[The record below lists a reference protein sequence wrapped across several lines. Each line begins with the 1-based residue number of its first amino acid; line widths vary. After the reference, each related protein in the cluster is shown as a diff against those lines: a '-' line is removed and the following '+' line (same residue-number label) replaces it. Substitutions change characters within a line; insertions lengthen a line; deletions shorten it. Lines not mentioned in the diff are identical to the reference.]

1 MEVGCGAIIPLTSYQ
16 RADVESPARFQ
27 WDCWARQTGKSF
39 TKALRRLLRGLARRR
54 TQILLSAGERQSLEL
69 MLKVRRHCEALRIA
83 SRFHRNL
90 FLEGTRFRRLTIE
103 LPGGVRI
110 IGLPANPLTARGFTG
125 DVLLDEFAMHRDDRA
140 IWAAVF
146 PAVLRGDGEL
156 DVASTPK
163 GAGNVFA
170 ALRDNPLF
178 RRTVVT
184 LEDAMAAGLPADAQ
198 ALRAAMADEE
208 LFRQEFG
215 CDFLEPGGAFL
226 TAGRIAAVEDPAPVA
241 ADEPDGLVR
250 GADELYCGV
259 DIGRVRDLTVFW
271 VLQRCEDVL
280 VTRMVRC
287 SADEPFRRQ
296 REVLRAVLSLRG
308 LRRCCI
314 DAGGMG
320 MPLAEEAEEAFG
332 SARVER
338 VIFTPA
344 VKDELAT
351 RLRLRVEEGTIRIPA
366 DAAIRAD
373 WLSIRRSVSPC
384 GPPRYT
390 AGGDGGNGDRFWAA
404 CLAVRAAE
412 QGGGGPAEML
422 CGRGLR
428 FSRAGI
434 W

>member
-1 MEVGCGAIIPLTSYQ
+1 LQVGSGAIIPLTAYQ

-39 TKALRRLLRGLARRR
+39 TKSLRRLLRGLARRR

-69 MLKVRRHCEALRIA
+69 MLKVRRHCQALQIA

-125 DVLLDEFAMHRDDRA
+125 DVLLDEFAMHHEDRA

-156 DVASTPK
+156 DVASTPR
-163 GAGNVFA
+163 GAANMFA
-170 ALRDNPLF
+170 ALRDNALF

-184 LEDAMAAGLPADAQ
+184 LADAMAAGLPADAE
-198 ALRAAMADEE
+198 ALRTAMGDEE
-208 LFRQEFG
+208 LFRQEFD
-215 CDFLEPGGAFL
+215 CDFLEAGGVFL
-226 TAGRIAAVEDPAPVA
+226 PAARIAGVEDPTLAVA
-241 ADEPDGLVR
+241 DDPAGLES
-250 GADELYCGV
+250 GADELYGGV

-271 VLQRCEDVL
+271 VVQRCGGVL

-287 SADEPFRRQ
+287 TADEPFRRQ
-296 REVLRAVLSLRG
+296 REALRALLSLRG

-320 MPLAEEAEEAFG
+320 MPLAEEAQEAFG
-332 SARVER
+332 PSRVEP
-338 VIFTPA
+338 VVFTPA

-351 RLRLRVEEGTIRIPA
+351 RLRVRVEEGTIRIPA
-366 DAAIRAD
+366 DPAVRAD
-373 WLSIRRSVSPC
+373 WQSIRRSVATC
-384 GPPRYT
+384 GPPRYA
-390 AGGDGGNGDRFWAA
+390 AGGAGGNGDRFWAA

-412 QGGGGPAEML
+412 RGGAGPAEVL
-422 CGRGLR
+422 CGRGPR
-428 FSRAGI
+428 FARAGI